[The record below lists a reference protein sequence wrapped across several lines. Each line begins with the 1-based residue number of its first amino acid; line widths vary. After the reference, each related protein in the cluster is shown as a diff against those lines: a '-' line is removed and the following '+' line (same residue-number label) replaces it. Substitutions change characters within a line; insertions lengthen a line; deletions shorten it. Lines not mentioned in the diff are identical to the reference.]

1 MKAML
6 LYRQNNI
13 ELSPL
18 KLSEVEV
25 PEPGPNEVLLKIK
38 YCGVCRTDLHIVEG
52 DLKPLKLPLV
62 LGHQV
67 VGVVEEVGKGVDSDL
82 KGKRVGVPWLY
93 WACGSCKY
101 CKRGLENLCDKALF
115 TGYTVDGGYAE
126 YMVAKRDFI
135 HPIPRNL
142 NDQHVAP
149 LLCAGAIGYRALKLT
164 GLAESGEGLLGIF
177 GFGAAGNIVLRIA
190 KALGLKVYVFTH
202 SPWKIE
208 HAYRL
213 GADWAG
219 DTKSSIDAKLDAAV
233 VFAPVS
239 WVLVEALKKLDKGGR
254 VVLGEI
260 HMSPIERLD
269 YRLIWLEK
277 EIKTVANVTRKDVRE
292 VLELA
297 SRHRILPDI
306 VLYKLSDANKALYDL
321 KHGKILGQAVLK
333 IE

>member
-1 MKAML
+1 ML